1 MANEVKSFHSG
12 LELRFSS

>member
-12 LELRFSS
+12 LKLRFSS